1 MMKVFGDEFSKILC
15 KNESV
20 STLGGISLKRNYFVF
35 GTFIL
40 IVFILSSGCTDANDK
55 NATISVSSDSKYVK
69 TFEDLSL
76 GILFDFDFKLPNA
89 DESWVTLWVEQYK
102 DGKKESEP
110 LTELSYGESPN
121 EDEEGHLGFGILH
134 PNTDDASAFLY
145 GPGVNI
151 HPSHVE
157 AESKTGMSS
166 TWHYAIDD
174 AKEELELGEE
184 QILAVYRETESS
196 VISTV
201 DLQDEEA
208 INGMIEGDAM
218 VLLLKIKIE
227 KDPGNE
233 K

>member
-1 MMKVFGDEFSKILC
+1 MSFQKSYV
-15 KNESV
+15 KNESA
-20 STLGGISLKRNYFVF
+20 STLGGISLKRSYFVF

-40 IVFILSSGCTDANDK
+40 ILFILSSGCTDANDK
-55 NATISVSSDSKYVK
+55 NATISVSSDSKYVR

-76 GILFDFDFKLPNA
+76 GILFDFDYKLPNA

-102 DGKKESEP
+102 DGKKESKP

-121 EDEEGHLGFGILH
+121 EEEGGHLGFGILH

-151 HPSHVE
+151 HPSYIE
-157 AESKTGMSS
+157 TESKTGMSS
-166 TWHYAIDD
+166 TWDYAIDD
-174 AKEELELGEE
+174 EKKELELGEE

-196 VISTV
+196 VIDTI

-208 INGMIEGDAM
+208 INGMIEEDTM